1 MIKADYIGKTI
12 TVNRQGSKRKIDI
25 HKGMPKQDIEYLKE
39 CGIDI
44 LEPKKKPNKKKVED
58 YKGIDKES
66 DKNQEDEK

>member
-25 HKGMPKQDIEYLKE
+25 HKSMSKQDIEYLKE

-44 LEPKKKPNKKKVED
+44 LEPKKKPTKKKVEE
-58 YKGIDKES
+58 YKGIDKE
-66 DKNQEDEK
+66 KEDGEA